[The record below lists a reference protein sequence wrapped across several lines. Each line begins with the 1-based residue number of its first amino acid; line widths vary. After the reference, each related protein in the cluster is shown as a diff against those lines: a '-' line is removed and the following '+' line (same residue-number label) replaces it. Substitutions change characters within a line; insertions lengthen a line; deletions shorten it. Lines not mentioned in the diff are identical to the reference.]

1 MNIKNVLN
9 FKTLLL
15 GLLVL
20 ISTAARAQQQ
30 TFDIATYSLPKGW
43 QKETTGSSVLLSRE
57 DPAKDIYCFMQL
69 YKALP
74 GTADSKA
81 NFDDAWET
89 IVKKA
94 VTIASP
100 PEMQPAATDNG
111 WEIQSGYALFE
122 SDDTKGIAMLITSTS
137 NGKMVN
143 LVILTNTDSYEKDI
157 SAFLESISLKIVPPA
172 NGGQVNNPS
181 KPAAPVTVAKKD
193 GFAFTTTNFD
203 DGWTSTVQ
211 EDWVEV
217 KKNNLKVLIHYP
229 NKQADAYNSVLM
241 DGLKVAWN
249 ILVAPRYSS
258 ASAME
263 FKPVSGWEPIE
274 YAEAMMVEKIT
285 GKNVFVV
292 FFKKNY
298 SNGSG
303 RYLEF
308 IAPDK
313 ATFEQQF
320 GAYHQES
327 YGWEKMEVMASY
339 NKFAVAASD
348 LTGVWT
354 NNFTGIQQYVN
365 ANTGAN
371 AGMDTHSSAQNF
383 EFSSNGTYKWD
394 LAVASGFVGNIKF
407 QGVKSSGNFKL
418 LNNWQIY
425 FSEIEKQPKTYN
437 AYFSC
442 IKGARILW
450 LQDTGYGSYSGY
462 GKKE

>member
-1 MNIKNVLN
+1 MNMKKILNIK
-9 FKTLLL
+9 KLLQA
-15 GLLVL
+15 LLIL
-20 ISTAARAQQQ
+20 LHTTALAQQQ
-30 TFDIATYSLPKGW
+30 TFDIATYNLPNGW
-43 QKETTGSSVLLSRE
+43 KKETTGSSVLLSIE
-57 DPAKDIYCFMQL
+57 DTRKDIYCIIQL

-74 GTADSKA
+74 AMGDSKV

-94 VTIASP
+94 VTISSP
-100 PEMQPAATDNG
+100 PEMQPPATDNN

-122 SDDTKGIAMLITSTS
+122 SEDTKGIAMLITSTS
-137 NGKMVN
+137 KGKVVN
-143 LVILTNTDSYEKDI
+143 LFILTNTDSYEKDI
-157 SAFLESISLKIVPPA
+157 SAFLESISLKTESPT
-172 NGGQVNNPS
+172 NGGQATNPS
-181 KPAAPVTVAKKD
+181 KTASPSTIVKNK

-217 KKNNLKVLIHYP
+217 TKANIKVLIHYP

-241 DGLKVAWN
+241 NGLKDAWN

-258 ASAME
+258 ASGME

-274 YAEAMMVEKIT
+274 YAEAMMVEKGS
-285 GKNVFVV
+285 GKTVFVV

-320 GAYHQES
+320 GVYHQES

-339 NKFAVAASD
+339 NKFAVAATD
-348 LTGVWT
+348 LTGIWT

-383 EFSSNGTYKWD
+383 EFLANGTYKWD
-394 LAVASGFVGNIKF
+394 LTVASGFVGNIKF

-425 FSEIEKQPKTYN
+425 FSEIEKSPKTYN
-437 AYFSC
+437 AFFSC

-450 LQDTGYGSYSGY
+450 LQDTGYGGYSGY

>member
-1 MNIKNVLN
+1 MKKVLRP
-9 FKTLLL
+9 KTLLL
-15 GLLVL
+15 SLLVI
-20 ISTAARAQQQ
+20 ISTTVQAQKQ
-30 TFDIATYSLPKGW
+30 TFDVATYSLPKGW
-43 QKETTGSSVLLSRE
+43 DKEITGSSVLLSIE
-57 DPAKDIYCFMQL
+57 DPGKDTYCFIQL
-69 YKALP
+69 YKLLP
-74 GTADSKA
+74 GSADSKA

-89 IVKKA
+89 IVKKT

-100 PEMQPAATDNG
+100 PEMQPATTDNG
-111 WEIQSGYALFE
+111 WDIQSGYALFE
-122 SDDTKGIAMLITSTS
+122 SEDTKGLAMLITSTS

-143 LVILTNTDSYEKDI
+143 LVILTNTDVYEKDMTE
-157 SAFLESISLKIVPPA
+157 FLTSINLETPSKTNEEAVSNPSTPPA
-172 NGGQVNNPS
+172 VNTIP
-181 KPAAPVTVAKKD
+181 KQEGYT
-193 GFAFTTTNFD
+193 FHTTNWD
-203 DGWTSTVQ
+203 DGWTSIVQ

-217 KKNNLKVLIHYP
+217 TKANLKVLIHYP

-263 FKPVSGWEPIE
+263 FKPVSGWESIQ
-274 YAEAMMVEKIT
+274 YAEAMMVEKAT
-285 GKNVFVV
+285 GKTVFVV

-320 GAYHQES
+320 GTYHQES

-425 FSEIEKQPKTYN
+425 FSEIEKKPKTYN
-437 AYFSC
+437 AFFSC

-450 LQDTGYGSYSGY
+450 LQDTGYGDYSGY

>member
-1 MNIKNVLN
+1 MNMKNILN
-9 FKTLLL
+9 FRNLLL
-15 GLLVL
+15 GLFVLVN
-20 ISTAARAQQQ
+20 TATRAQQQ

-43 QKETTGSSVLLSRE
+43 EKETTGSSVLLSIE
-57 DPAKDIYCFMQL
+57 DPGKDIYCFIQL

-74 GTADSKA
+74 AAADSKA

-94 VTIASP
+94 VTVASP
-100 PEMQPAATDNG
+100 PEMQPATTDNG

-122 SDDTKGIAMLITSTS
+122 SDDTKGIAMLITSSS

-143 LVILTNTDSYEKDI
+143 LVILTNTDSYEKDM
-157 SAFLESISLKIVPPA
+157 SDFLASINLKAPPPT
-172 NGGQVNNPS
+172 NGGQATNPS
-181 KPAAPVTVAKKD
+181 KPAAAGTIAKKD

-217 KKNNLKVLIHYP
+217 TKANMKVLIHYP

-241 DGLKVAWN
+241 DGLKDAWN

-263 FKPVSGWEPIE
+263 FKPVSGWESIE

-298 SNGSG
+298 SNGNG

-320 GAYHQES
+320 GVYHQES
-327 YGWEKMEVMASY
+327 YGWEKMEAMASY
-339 NKFAVAASD
+339 NKFAVAATD

-354 NNFTGIQQYVN
+354 SNFTGIQQYVN

-371 AGMDTHSSAQNF
+371 AGMSTHSSAQNF
-383 EFSSNGTYKWD
+383 EFSANGSYKWD

-425 FSEIEKQPKTYN
+425 FSDIEKKPKTYN
-437 AYFSC
+437 AFFSC

-450 LQDTGYGSYSGY
+450 LQDTGYGDYSGY

>member
-1 MNIKNVLN
+1 MKQ
-9 FKTLLL
+9 LLL
-15 GLLVL
+15 LMLLVAC
-20 ISTAARAQQQ
+20 SVAFSQQQ

-43 QKETTGSSVLLSRE
+43 QKETTASAVLLSRE
-57 DPAKDIYCFMQL
+57 DPGKDIYCFMQL
-69 YKALP
+69 YKSLP
-74 GTADSKA
+74 GAADSKA

-111 WEIQSGYALFE
+111 WEIQSGYALYE
-122 SDDTKGIAMLITSTS
+122 SDDTKGIAMLITSSS

-157 SAFLESISLKIVPPA
+157 SAFLESISLKTIPQTNEGV
-172 NGGQVNNPS
+172 VTNPS
-181 KPAAPVTVAKKD
+181 KPAPVNTIAKTQ

-217 KKNNLKVLIHYP
+217 KKAGLKVLIHYP
-229 NKQADAYNSVLM
+229 NKQADEYNSVLM
-241 DGLKVAWN
+241 DGLKVAWD

-258 ASAME
+258 ASGME

-274 YAEAMMVEKIT
+274 YAEAMMVEKVS

-320 GAYHQES
+320 GVYRQES

-339 NKFAVAASD
+339 NKFAVAATD

-354 NNFTGIQQYVN
+354 SNFTGIQQYVN

-383 EFSSNGTYKWD
+383 EFSANGTYKWD

-425 FSEIEKQPKTYN
+425 FSEIEKKPKTYN
-437 AYFSC
+437 AFFSC

-450 LQDTGYGSYSGY
+450 LQDTGYGDYSGY
-462 GKKE
+462 GKKD